1 MIATIANELVQNG
14 TYECYIKVVNEDNNI
29 YWLQKAVPVEEATP
43 ENKEAWKDLAIEQ
56 AEVYFVGNYQEMPE
70 VIE

>member
-29 YWLQKAVPVEEATP
+29 YWVQKSVPISEATN
-43 ENKEAWKDLAIEQ
+43 ENKELWLTQAIQE
-56 AEVYFVGNYQEMPE
+56 AEASNTPPMPE
-70 VIE
+70 VVE